1 MKINRLTQKL
11 FVAKIYLYEHFYY
24 KVAGLKSVILI
35 PAMKS
40 HSIFLRH
47 ASIYLHHTCC
57 ISVAHD
63 LQTHSEQIMR
73 PP

>member
-1 MKINRLTQKL
+1 MKINRPTQKL
-11 FVAKIYLYEHFYY
+11 FVAKIYPYEHFYY
-24 KVAGLKSVILI
+24 KVAGLKSVPLM

-47 ASIYLHHTCC
+47 SSIYLHLTCYA
-57 ISVAHD
+57 SAAHD
-63 LQTHSEQIMR
+63 LQTHSEQIMH